1 MRVVL
6 QHQYCTPGGS
16 SAIDA
21 CPLNGLPAFYG
32 VNMLLRHGMHT
43 LRLEVVGLEGCNLAR
58 TVACSPPIAAYMFS
72 AHASLDR

>member
-32 VNMLLRHGMHT
+32 VNSIFRDGMHT
-43 LRLEVVGLEGCNLAR
+43 LRLEAVGLEGCNLAR
-58 TVACSPPIAAYMFS
+58 TVACSPPIAAYMFL
-72 AHASLDR
+72 SLIHI